1 MPGSTPA
8 EFPLR
13 TFSLSGSHGEAAGP
27 GGLGW
32 RQSFADLWNQVALG
46 DLIGCH
52 ADPVG
57 VGIRAKQ
64 HFEVIRSDLL
74 SLWKGS
80 GSSRRSVLRCAA
92 VSLECS
98 ARVWQAFGPAADKRR
113 PDLLCR
119 LEDALLLAGRQIH
132 AAELPV
138 RVNRAAISRAA
149 RAACAAIDEL
159 LVVHVDSANSLA
171 ALEDAAVDL
180 AALAVRI
187 AGSLDQIGSARR
199 AGAKQQAALRRRME
213 MLACEVSDGA
223 RTRRSVLEL
232 DKDRDH
238 VGVWLSATLGLA
250 PPAEAIEFA
259 SRDDADRCLRADA
272 LCSLRARWLEL
283 AVGMWLI
290 VQALDDLLA
299 TATFGE
305 ETRLKVAVGS
315 RAGSA
320 LVGSRLVELPG
331 SFDHRQAWDQ
341 QCEALQELTRDVC
354 LALQT
359 GEPDAVV
366 CAQQLALRRL
376 ARALAAIWTID
387 QRLRPPLTQA
397 GQRCP

>member
-1 MPGSTPA
+1 MSGSTAA
-8 EFPLR
+8 ESPLH
-13 TFSLSGSHGEAAGP
+13 TFSLPGYHWAAGP

-32 RQSFADLWNQVALG
+32 RRSFADLWSQVALG

-57 VGIRAKQ
+57 VGIKAKQ
-64 HFEVIRSDLL
+64 HFEVVRSDLL
-74 SLWKGS
+74 ALWKGS
-80 GSSRRSVLRCAA
+80 DSSRRSVLRCAA

-98 ARVWQAFGPAADKRR
+98 ARVWQAFGPVADKRQ

-119 LEDALLLAGRQIH
+119 LEDALLLAERQIH

-138 RVNRAAISRAA
+138 RVNRTAISRAT

-159 LVVHVDSANSLA
+159 LVVDVDTANSLA

-180 AALAVRI
+180 AVLAVRI
-187 AGSLDQIGSARR
+187 AVNLSEIGGVRPPR
-199 AGAKQQAALRRRME
+199 VKQPAALWRHLE
-213 MLACEVSDGA
+213 MLAGEVSDGA
-223 RTRRSVLEL
+223 RTRRSVVEL
-232 DKDRDH
+232 DEDGDH
-238 VGVWLSATLGLA
+238 IGVWLSATLSVA
-250 PPAEAIEFA
+250 PPAEAIELA
-259 SRDDADRCLRADA
+259 VADGVDQCLRADA

-315 RAGSA
+315 RASSA
-320 LVGSRLVELPG
+320 LVASRLGELPG
-331 SFDHRQAWDQ
+331 SFDHRQAWNQ
-341 QCEALQELTRDVC
+341 QCEALHELTCDVC

-387 QRLRPPLTQA
+387 QRLRPPLAQA